1 MHVLWDYV
9 CMVRCTSTR
18 IVFSYVS
25 NGLVDE
31 WHIVP
36 KSPPTKTEQPSIK
49 LTITSQNYKAS
60 SHSRINTTKPS
71 NPLSHKSFV
80 IKSIRKSKSNNT
92 TQKKKNLIRYNKCRG
107 LQKSYNSME
116 AQLHSH
122 KKLTFFT
129 TVNQQI
135 STYFYLNSLLIS
147 LFFLFI
153 TTTSTFVKKK
163 NFYEL
168 SQFYLHLP

>member
-92 TQKKKNLIRYNKCRG
+92 TQKKKNLIRYNKCWG
-107 LQKSYNSME
+107 LQKSNNSIK
-116 AQLHSH
+116 AILHSH
-122 KKLTFFT
+122 K
-129 TVNQQI
+129 NQQI
-135 STYFYLNSLLIS
+135 CIYFHLNSQLDS
-147 LFFLFI
+147 LFFIIYYYNINLCQKKILWTFAILSASAI
-153 TTTSTFVKKK
+153 TATTQV
-163 NFYEL
+163 Y
-168 SQFYLHLP
+168 

>member
-1 MHVLWDYV
+1 
-9 CMVRCTSTR
+9 MVRCTSTR

-71 NPLSHKSFV
+71 NPLSHKSFA
-80 IKSIRKSKSNNT
+80 IKSICKSKSNNT
-92 TQKKKNLIRYNKCRG
+92 TQKKKNLIRYNKCWG
-107 LQKSYNSME
+107 LQKSNNSIK
-116 AQLHSH
+116 AILHSH
-122 KKLTFFT
+122 K
-129 TVNQQI
+129 NQQI
-135 STYFYLNSLLIS
+135 CIYFHLNSQLDS
-147 LFFLFI
+147 LFLLFI

-163 NFYEL
+163 NLWTFSTL
-168 SQFYLHLP
+168 SASAITATTQVY